1 MDITLY
7 TYYRKQGNEDVFVR
21 FFFFEKK
28 SKAHEFTYC
37 SVSQTRPRKLIA
49 EKDN

>member
-7 TYYRKQGNEDVFVR
+7 KYYRKQGNEDVFVR
-21 FFFFEKK
+21 FFFLK
-28 SKAHEFTYC
+28 SKAHEFTCC